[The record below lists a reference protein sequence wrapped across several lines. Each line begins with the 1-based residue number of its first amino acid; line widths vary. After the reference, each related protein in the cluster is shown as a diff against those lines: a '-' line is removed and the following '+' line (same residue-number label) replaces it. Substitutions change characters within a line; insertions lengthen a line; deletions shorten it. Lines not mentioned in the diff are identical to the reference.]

1 VKLASETYAKGVVGY
16 TEDQVVSSDFIG
28 ETCSTVFDAEAGIM
42 LTPTF
47 VKLVSWYDNEWGY
60 STRLVD
66 LVGLMAAKD
75 GVTTEEKALAYF
87 TARKATPTTKRSGEV
102 LMRNRITFTP
112 QRGHEFDEKIN
123 QLAAFLFRFASPKAV
138 PDEIDFLEDLN
149 CKDEEFEWFRQI
161 TEEFF
166 QVEFTDEEAESLR
179 NCGMTRKLVKDKGG
193 HIWPEGLIPEL
204 GGLKGEGYKGRPEDA
219 GTGKLD

>member
-1 VKLASETYAKGVVGY
+1 MRFTALVLLGLVCVSPARRVQKEEVK
-16 TEDQVVSSDFIG
+16 D
-28 ETCSTVFDAEAGIM
+28 
-42 LTPTF
+42 
-47 VKLVSWYDNEWGY
+47 
-60 STRLVD
+60 VD
-66 LVGLMAAKD
+66 M
-75 GVTTEEKALAYF
+75 TALANLLQAANPSSAF
-87 TARKATPTTKRSGEV
+87 ANVAPAVRPNTKRSGEPV
-102 LMRNRITFTP
+102 MRNRITFTP

-166 QVEFTDEEAESLR
+166 QVEFTDEEAAELR
-179 NCGMTRKLVKDKGG
+179 NCGNTRKLVKDKGG

>member
-1 VKLASETYAKGVVGY
+1 MRSVALVLLCLACMSPAHRVQKPEFQGQDVAQQQALATLLLASNPSLGFTSLG
-16 TEDQVVSSDFIG
+16 
-28 ETCSTVFDAEAGIM
+28 
-42 LTPTF
+42 P
-47 VKLVSWYDNEWGY
+47 
-60 STRLVD
+60 
-66 LVGLMAAKD
+66 AARPSLS
-75 GVTTEEKALAYF
+75 G
-87 TARKATPTTKRSGEV
+87 KRSEGA

-166 QVEFTDEEAESLR
+166 QVEFTDEEAAELR
-179 NCGMTRKLVKDKGG
+179 NCGNTRKLVKDKGG